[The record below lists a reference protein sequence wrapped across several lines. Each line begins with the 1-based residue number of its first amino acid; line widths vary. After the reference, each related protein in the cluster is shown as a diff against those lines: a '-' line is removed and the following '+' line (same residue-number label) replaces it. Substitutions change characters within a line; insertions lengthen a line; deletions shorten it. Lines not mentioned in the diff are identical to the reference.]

1 MAYKMTGKVLNIGT
15 RKDLATRPGAI
26 FYRQDVTIQKMMF
39 DSTTGEM
46 YAVPQDTPKFS
57 FTGPDLKF
65 LDNVGLGEL
74 VTIGFDVLGR
84 QYVKDGTLEAQV
96 YDDVKGIW
104 LRPCADRKEN
114 KRKPVNPEPTPAP
127 DAFEE
132 SLRKSAQEP
141 IEPLTAKAVRDKA
154 VSEKPSVE
162 FGGDLPF

>member
-1 MAYKMTGKVLNIGT
+1 MTGKVLNIGT

-57 FTGPDLKF
+57 FTGADLKF

-84 QYVKDGTLEAQV
+84 QYVKDGTFEAQV

-114 KRKPVNPEPTPAP
+114 KRKPVSHDEPAPAAP

-132 SLRKSAQEP
+132 NLRKSAQEP
-141 IEPLTAKAVRDKA
+141 IEPLTAKAVRDRA
-154 VSEKPSVE
+154 VSEKPSE
-162 FGGDLPF
+162 KTDDFLPF